1 MSMPM
6 SATGSSSGL
15 KGTGY
20 KQIQT
25 PTLNPEQQ
33 NLFKM
38 LMGGSQEGLGAGL
51 SHLTGLAKGD
61 QSQFEQMEAPA
72 FRQFAG
78 LQGNLASRFSGM
90 GSGSRRSSGFKNT
103 MNEASM
109 DLSERLQSNRLNM
122 QNDAIRQLMGLGD
135 SLLNRQTFETSL
147 IPKKQSGL
155 MQILASLS
163 GGAAQGLG
171 SLGTL
176 YGANQLGMFKNG

>member
-1 MSMPM
+1 M
-6 SATGSSSGL
+6 ATGASSGL

-25 PTLNPEQQ
+25 PTLSPDQQ

-61 QSQFEQMEAPA
+61 TSKFSEMEAPA

-78 LQGNLASRFSGM
+78 LQGNLASRFSGL
-90 GSGSRRSSGFKNT
+90 GSGARRSSGFKNT

-109 DLSERLQSNRLNM
+109 DLAERLQSNRLNM
-122 QNDAIRQLMGLGD
+122 QNDAIRQLMGLGE
-135 SLLNRQTFETSL
+135 SLLNTKTFETSL
-147 IPKKQSGL
+147 IPKKQSAL
-155 MQILASLS
+155 MQLLASLGGGVSQGFGS
-163 GGAAQGLG
+163 GIGKAFGGL
-171 SLGTL
+171 
-176 YGANQLGMFKNG
+176 F